1 MDKYR
6 QRGQPN
12 TDTPPPRVHIHA
24 RNGGFL
30 RRNGRF
36 CSRNSGFLRQKAP
49 FMQQEAKASTPPA
62 LIWTTWTT
70 EHRHHRHALR
80 LYHTRPARYGQ
91 RGQYGQRTKE
101 NNRPAR
107 VVLCTPRVS
116 VSTTEQRSRKPQRR
130 PNMDNVDNVDNMD
143 TDGRRIEAIPHEQEK
158 QTTPNIDNVD
168 NRTQTRPPLCV
179 RICPVVCPYLQRTP
193 KPPPAPNRGIYRQ
206 TPRRGGAAFTP
217 ARYER
222 HRQRGQ
228 SLNRRK
234 ENRPRYGQI

>member
-6 QRGQPN
+6 QHGQPPHIKQVK
-12 TDTPPPRVHIHA
+12 TPLIWTTWTTEHRHTAPACTYPRPK
-24 RNGGFL
+24 RRFL

-36 CSRNSGFLRQKAP
+36 YSRNSGFLRQKAP
-49 FMQQEAKASTPPA
+49 FMQQEAKASTDEKRPA
-62 LIWTTWTT
+62 TC
-70 EHRHHRHALR
+70 RHHRPALR

-91 RGQYGQRTKE
+91 RGQYGQRGH
-101 NNRPAR
+101 R
-107 VVLCTPRVS
+107 
-116 VSTTEQRSRKPQRR
+116 
-130 PNMDNVDNVDNMD
+130 
-143 TDGRRIEAIPHEQEK
+143 
-158 QTTPNIDNVD
+158 
-168 NRTQTRPPLCV
+168 RPPLCV

-234 ENRPRYGQI
+234 GNRPRYGQI

>member
-1 MDKYR
+1 MRGRPIWTNIDNTDNRHTLKKLQAPARYG
-6 QRGQPN
+6 QRGQPK

-36 CSRNSGFLRQKAP
+36 YSRNSGFLRQKAP
-49 FMQQEAKASTPPA
+49 FMQQEAKASTTRETPRHMQTPPPRVEA
-62 LIWTTWTT
+62 IPYTPRPIWTTWTIRTTYEREQPPRPCGALHAPRVCIHNRT
-70 EHRHHRHALR
+70 EKPKA
-80 LYHTRPARYGQ
+80 TTPPEYGQ
-91 RGQYGQRTKE
+91 RGHR
-101 NNRPAR
+101 
-107 VVLCTPRVS
+107 
-116 VSTTEQRSRKPQRR
+116 
-130 PNMDNVDNVDNMD
+130 
-143 TDGRRIEAIPHEQEK
+143 
-158 QTTPNIDNVD
+158 
-168 NRTQTRPPLCV
+168 RPPLCV

>member
-1 MDKYR
+1 MWR
-6 QRGQPN
+6 RRGRPRAV
-12 TDTPPPRVHIHA
+12 PLPRVQRSPLCWTYHKPA
-24 RNGGFL
+24 PFS
-30 RRNGRF
+30 
-36 CSRNSGFLRQKAP
+36 CSR
-49 FMQQEAKASTPPA
+49 
-62 LIWTTWTT
+62 
-70 EHRHHRHALR
+70 
-80 LYHTRPARYGQ
+80 RP
-91 RGQYGQRTKE
+91 
-101 NNRPAR
+101 
-107 VVLCTPRVS
+107 
-116 VSTTEQRSRKPQRR
+116 KPQHRQDRRGGAASKRR
-130 PNMDNVDNVDNMD
+130 PNIDNVDNMD
-143 TDGRRIEAIPHEQEK
+143 TDGRRVEAIPHEQEK

-217 ARYER
+217 ARYEQ